1 MEKTQLFRSSARQMN
16 TKRVLLTLGGVLLS
30 ARNALAEDMMDK
42 AVNSLDPS
50 VQPWAGMAVTLI
62 RAVYIIGVGGG
73 VMYYAGTYYLQ
84 RKQGHT
90 TQASDAKT
98 MFLEVAGIGIGA
110 FILYSIFSAFVGS
123 KILGA

>member
-1 MEKTQLFRSSARQMN
+1 MKTN
-16 TKRVLLTLGGVLLS
+16 TKRAILSAAGLMLS

-42 AVNSLDPS
+42 AVKSLDPS
-50 VQPWAGMAVTLI
+50 VQPWAGMAVTLL

-90 TQASDAKT
+90 TQASEAKT

-110 FILYSIFSAFVGS
+110 FILSGCLKTQTSSTIG
-123 KILGA
+123 

>member
-1 MEKTQLFRSSARQMN
+1 MKLNA
-16 TKRVLLTLGGVLLS
+16 KRALLTLSGVLLS
-30 ARNALAEDMMDK
+30 ARNVLAEDMMDK

-50 VQPWAGMAVTLI
+50 VQTWAGMAVTLI

-90 TQASDAKT
+90 TQASEAKT

-110 FILYSIFSAFVGS
+110 FILYSIFSAFVAS